1 MIKYVLGTDLWMHPN
16 LAGTMFR
23 DRTLQFSERL
33 KWNVD
38 VDQNGFERDEYDHLN
53 PIYVLIEDERGD
65 HSGSMRLLPTT
76 GRTMINE
83 HFNNAINSG
92 PIHDHKT
99 WECTRF
105 CLSPN
110 SSPRTALKLFSSAGR
125 LMQEFQVTSLV
136 AVFDRSM
143 LRKYRLSGV
152 SPEILGDAELDGSSV
167 MTGKW
172 SFDLELLNTLMT
184 RAKLDP
190 VECELALANSCLL
203 NERYKTYA

>member
-1 MIKYVLGTDLWMHPN
+1 MIKYILGTDLWMHPN
-16 LAGTMFR
+16 LARTMFR
-23 DRTLQFSERL
+23 DRTQQFSERL
-33 KWNVD
+33 RWNVD
-38 VDQNGFERDEYDHLN
+38 VDQNGFERDQYDHLN
-53 PIYVLIEDERGD
+53 PIYVLVEDEQGN
-65 HSGSMRLLPTT
+65 HAGSMRLLPTT

-83 HFNNAINSG
+83 HFSKALSDG
-92 PIHDHKT
+92 PLQDSKT

-125 LMQEFQVTSLV
+125 LMQEFDVTSFV

-152 SPEILGDAELDGSSV
+152 SPEVLGEAELDDSSV
-167 MTGKW
+167 ITGKW
-172 SFDLELLNTLMT
+172 HFDLQLLNTLMT

-203 NERYKTYA
+203 SERYKAYA